1 MSHKYI
7 YWKWGTGELM
17 NKSLRETSKNII
29 NTEEEKE
36 TTFITQRLDDRKQN
50 TRELNSAR
58 MCQRDMVIQT
68 SINPFLASNN
78 YIDDLDIQS
87 QYLRPK
93 DSNIK
98 AEEE

>member
-1 MSHKYI
+1 MSHNYF

-17 NKSLRETSKNII
+17 KKSLREMNKKVIK
-29 NTEEEKE
+29 TEKEDE

-58 MCQRDMVIQT
+58 MSQRDMVIQT
-68 SINPFLASNN
+68 SINPFLASND
-78 YIDDLDIQS
+78 YINDLDIQS

-98 AEEE
+98 AEE